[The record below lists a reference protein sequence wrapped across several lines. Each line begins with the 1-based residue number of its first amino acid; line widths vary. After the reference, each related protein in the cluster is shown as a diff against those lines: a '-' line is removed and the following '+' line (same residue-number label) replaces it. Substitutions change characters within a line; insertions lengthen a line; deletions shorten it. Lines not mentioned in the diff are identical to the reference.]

1 MRPSILTPR
10 ILWAALLFS
19 QAIYVALIAGGI
31 LEAPSAPPD
40 PMMLPVLGVVA
51 LGTAVVSFVLPRI
64 LHRNAVAQAM
74 PTIQHQGMGDLS
86 LLRAAYQAGFAPLI
100 VSLALSEA
108 VGIYGLVLAAL
119 GFPLLYCLP
128 FSALGGVL
136 TLVRFPTERGFLAP
150 FEERLGRSILG

>member
-74 PTIQHQGMGDLS
+74 PTIQHQGMGPDDGRQQEQKKQEGLPQQG
-86 LLRAAYQAGFAPLI
+86 RA
-100 VSLALSEA
+100 VSGSR
-108 VGIYGLVLAAL
+108 
-119 GFPLLYCLP
+119 
-128 FSALGGVL
+128 GGVEHGCL
-136 TLVRFPTERGFLAP
+136 RLYLCPHSNHRRPRA
-150 FEERLGRSILG
+150 EE